1 MTIQRTLNAIPPTA
15 TSHNDVRRAR
25 FVALRNP
32 TVVPPAG
39 LHLWEA
45 EAVCRLYRRV
55 RFEGGERPGVGRGKP
70 LSFMEV
76 TESDRSWARS
86 KGRPGDMAA
95 AVDKDARAEEKR
107 EIARCKLKRV

>member
-39 LHLWEA
+39 PHLWEA

-55 RFEGGERPGVGRGKP
+55 RFEGGERLGVGRGKP

-76 TESDRSWARS
+76 TE
-86 KGRPGDMAA
+86 
-95 AVDKDARAEEKR
+95 
-107 EIARCKLKRV
+107 